1 MALTTT
7 HEPLAISL
15 SKNVI
20 YYGLTNGLLAG
31 RGVQA
36 GYVTP
41 NTKIP
46 NGNTLV
52 INWNDADNIDYSVT
66 FTAVANPTAD
76 NHIQDNSTADD
87 FLTWFQLV
95 ADKIQAHP
103 SIAPFFKTFI
113 GDDDPVYT
121 LTIEAKEIS
130 TDWSVEFDITG
141 ITVSQTSTTQ
151 DLTIVNSNLPANY
164 KIHFEV
170 FFEKSYL
177 SNDWEQV
184 VKLEGTPD
192 AENKIA
198 FQIDSIL
205 NAEIK
210 KSYTSAPIPNISTTQ
225 AYIADNIRRYY
236 VRYTEES
243 GSPATKSA
251 WTTGSIKTVL
261 CGEIDQEEFA
271 RSNFFDGLD
280 SSNSLLSNFPDNKE
294 VSKTQPNYLQFY
306 NYSANEINVNLR
318 IFVYDEMNVQT
329 QIVSPLDDI
338 TVKANQTAVFP
349 IGYEELG
356 LSTAGVDIKYY
367 TVKVIDADTQG
378 TDYSQFRTIIVD
390 DAHQEHERFMLYLN
404 AFCLPEVIR
413 CIGEQSTDLTV
424 TREESKK
431 ILPPDY
437 TTTAEETIQHNEDY
451 QVSYTYR
458 TGYLTKAEKIALQE
472 MIIYNDLFEI
482 QDNGYL
488 ALYITDRSFKMVNG
502 DRQNR
507 FTLDFK
513 AKPRLKKKITNADLL
528 SAPTSW
534 VDPAND
540 PWVTPDGDSW
550 IF

>member
-1 MALTTT
+1 MALTTN

-31 RGVQA
+31 RGVEA
-36 GYVTP
+36 SYISP
-41 NTKIP
+41 DTKIP
-46 NGNTLV
+46 NGDELT
-52 INWNDADNIDYSVT
+52 INWTDPDDIDYSIT
-66 FTAVANPTAD
+66 FTAVANPSTITE
-76 NHIQDNSTADD
+76 IQDDSTADD
-87 FLTWFQLV
+87 FLTWLGIV
-95 ADKIQAHP
+95 ANQIGGHP
-103 SIAPFFKTFI
+103 SIAPFFEIDAVNDNPFYLI
-113 GDDDPVYT
+113 R
-121 LTIEAKEIS
+121 ARAREIS
-130 TDWSVEFDITG
+130 TDWVVSFDITN
-141 ITVSQTSTTQ
+141 ISVAQASTSQ
-151 DLTIVNSNLPANY
+151 DLTIVESNLPANY

-170 FFEKSYL
+170 FFEKNYL

-198 FQIDSIL
+198 FQIDNIL

-243 GSPATKSA
+243 GSPATKAA
-251 WTTGSIKTVL
+251 WTTGTIKTVL

-306 NYSANEINVNLR
+306 NYSNNEINVNLR
-318 IFVYDEMNVQT
+318 IFVYDEMNAQT
-329 QIVSPLDDI
+329 QIVSPLNNI

-378 TDYSQFRTIIVD
+378 IDYSQFRTIIVD
-390 DAHQEHERFMLYLN
+390 DTHQEHERFMLYLN

-488 ALYITDRSFKMVNG
+488 ALYITDRNFKIVNS

-528 SAPTSW
+528 SAPITW
-534 VDPAND
+534 IDPAND
-540 PWVTPDGDSW
+540 SWITPDGDSW